1 MKKIKDNF
9 YNDKKMSSNSTETS
23 KIECKNCHQEIQA
36 DKMFL
41 HEGFC
46 LRNNVYCDKC
56 QEVFLKKDFDNHIKY
71 EHKNLTKKKKET
83 PSQNK
88 NNNDNELE
96 NINPNSIN
104 VNNDCLNY
112 INENENIEKLYPKP
126 SLEFVQMPTTE
137 LFKINEPIIIENGK
151 IISNKNK
158 NEFLL
163 PHLGYE
169 VFQNSKKSEEI
180 LNEVINNGEIFK
192 EKNKISNNSYSIE
205 QLKKIVNDDNINNR
219 KLTIDNTRESCATNI
234 SNEQKNFRLSGI
246 TDIFKQNRSNKAR
259 SFVNNINDYMEQS
272 IDNDNHIDLNEDN
285 NPKNNNCITINNNI
299 ISFNS
304 NKKNKKIQG
313 FYSNQA
319 TPEKPLSNKC
329 FICNSI
335 KSGPLDK
342 QSIKPNRPH
351 IKISANNLNS
361 NYSGLREP
369 KDSNSK
375 KSKRLLQLLD
385 DKSKIKMPFNPESAK
400 GKNNLGKKKY
410 EFCKNL
416 VNAVEINM
424 NYKKK
429 DKKKNIRKFDIPKPK
444 KREKVSINGNDFI
457 YVENNE
463 ENGIENNKKE
473 ALNRQFNTALN
484 LITLN
489 NERRIMRGNIS
500 NPDRKN
506 VKKIINEDKKL
517 KKKLFNVNE
526 ENIDKNFPRDSI
538 REKHKNVRTK
548 NYYKKKRLNN
558 MSADG
563 SNVFFCNKMSLK
575 TKYSIKQPKENI
587 SDEEFDPWIFCH
599 NNGNNKDNR
608 NLFNIFKMPKSRK
621 IVI

>member
-1 MKKIKDNF
+1 
-9 YNDKKMSSNSTETS
+9 MSSNSTESS

-71 EHKNLTKKKKET
+71 DHKNLTKKKKDIPSQNKNI

-96 NINPNSIN
+96 NINPNSAN
-104 VNNDCLNY
+104 VNNDSLNY
-112 INENENIEKLYPKP
+112 INENENIEKLYPIP

-180 LNEVINNGEIFK
+180 LDEVINNGEIFK
-192 EKNKISNNSYSIE
+192 EKNKISNNSYNIE
-205 QLKKIVNDDNINNR
+205 QLKKIVNDDNINNN
-219 KLTIDNTRESCATNI
+219 KLTIDSTRESCAANI

-246 TDIFKQNRSNKAR
+246 IDIYKQSRSNKAR
-259 SFVNNINDYMEQS
+259 SFVNNINDYMEPR
-272 IDNDNHIDLNEDN
+272 INNDNPIDLNEDN
-285 NPKNNNCITINNNI
+285 NSKNNNSNIINNDMITYNPNRKI
-299 ISFNS
+299 N
-304 NKKNKKIQG
+304 KIQG
-313 FYSNQA
+313 LYSNQA
-319 TPEKPLSNKC
+319 TPEKPLSNKN
-329 FICNSI
+329 FIRNFI
-335 KSGPLDK
+335 KSGPLDTLDK
-342 QSIKPNRPH
+342 QSIKQNRPH
-351 IKISANNLNS
+351 TKISANNLNS

-375 KSKRLLQLLD
+375 KNKKLYQLFD

-416 VNAVEINM
+416 VNAEEINI
-424 NYKKK
+424 NYKNCKK
-429 DKKKNIRKFDIPKPK
+429 NNKKKNIRKFDIPKPK
-444 KREKVSINGNDFI
+444 KREIVSLNEKDFI
-457 YVENNE
+457 YIENTE
-463 ENGIENNKKE
+463 ENRIENNKKE
-473 ALNRQFNTALN
+473 VLNRQFNTALN

-506 VKKIINEDKKL
+506 RKKIVKEDKKI

-538 REKHKNVRTK
+538 REKHNIKTK
-548 NYYKKKRLNN
+548 NYYKNKRLNN

-575 TKYSIKQPKENI
+575 TKYSIKQPTENI
-587 SDEEFDPWIFCH
+587 SDEEIDPWLFCH
-599 NNGNNKDNR
+599 NNGNKKDKKD
-608 NLFNIFKMPKSRK
+608 LFNIFKVPKSRK